1 MKIFSFIKKP
11 NKMRPYRYFILV
23 FTHLLFFSCGSSSN
37 NMDQSNP
44 KNVESFIA
52 LLEFDLKILEDEI
65 ILLSSEAEQLFDHK
79 EEIIKKAQKNPLKIE
94 NGIAN
99 AAPGG
104 DPNRSTL
111 YISSMAKDK
120 SALEDLIYLTDSLD
134 FNFKEIVREHK
145 VVSQVYLNSPLQIN
159 RLFPPFDPAS
169 LFLPDLDVTS
179 FIFYYEADLVHNPA
193 KGPVWLKEIY
203 LDPAGK
209 GWMISLL
216 HPVYYQ
222 GDLKMVLGFDITVN
236 VILEFYL
243 NRYPNQIIIIDET
256 GTVVAGKS
264 KAIEALSLPPLIN
277 HTYIQTITS
286 NNFRMENFNLFKS
299 KNKEVR
305 KMATHFILEQG
316 NLFQLEEGRGSIK
329 IHAKKMDLL
338 NWYVLDLEL

>member
-1 MKIFSFIKKP
+1 MKKP
-11 NKMRPYRYFILV
+11 IKMRLYRYFILV
-23 FTHLLFFSCGSSSN
+23 FTYSLFLSCDSSSD
-37 NMDQSNP
+37 NMDKTNS

-52 LLEFDLKILEDEI
+52 LLEFDLKILQDEI
-65 ILLSSEAEQLFDHK
+65 ILLSSEAEQLFVHQ
-79 EEIIKKAQKNPLKIE
+79 EEIIKKAQKNPLKIV

-111 YISSMAKDK
+111 YISSMATDK
-120 SALEDLIYLTDSLD
+120 SALEDLISLTDSLD
-134 FNFKEIVREHK
+134 YHFKEIVRKHK
-145 VVSQVYLNSPLQIN
+145 VVSQVYLNSALQIN

-179 FIFYYEADLVHNPA
+179 FIFYYKADLVHNPA

-216 HPVYYQ
+216 NPVYYQ

-236 VILEFYL
+236 DILEFYL
-243 NRYPNQIIIIDET
+243 NRYPNQIVIIDET

-286 NNFRMENFNLFKS
+286 NNFRMEDFNLFKS

-305 KMATHFILEQG
+305 KMATHFILEKG
-316 NLFQLEEGRGSIK
+316 SNFLLNEGRESVNIQ
-329 IHAKKMDLL
+329 AKKMDLL
-338 NWYVLDLEL
+338 NWYVLDLQL